1 MQNQIQNQII
11 VTVNDYQRIMGMMEF
26 ASMKVRMPEIAD
38 HLYKRLCNATMVS
51 QDKIDEKV
59 ITMNSRVQLKEL
71 ATGRETEI
79 TITYPEDAAPVER
92 RVSVF
97 SHIGLALIGRRERES
112 VSWKVPRGI
121 GQFEIVKVTYQPEA
135 AGDYYL

>member
-1 MQNQIQNQII
+1 MNNQIV
-11 VTVNDYQRIMGMMEF
+11 VTVNDYQRLMGLIEF
-26 ASMKVRMPEIAD
+26 ASLKARMPEVAD

-59 ITMNSRVQLKEL
+59 ITMNSRVRLKEL
-71 ATGRETEI
+71 ATERETEI
-79 TITYPEDAAPVER
+79 TITYPEDASPVDR

-97 SHIGLALIGRRERES
+97 SHIGLALIGRKECET
-112 VSWKVPRGI
+112 VSWKVPRGV